1 MQISEVAKK
10 YGLTVDTLRYYEK
23 EGLIGPIKKEK
34 NGIRN
39 YNKDD
44 LKRIEF
50 VKCMRSA
57 GVEVSFL
64 KRYMKLYEEGD
75 HTLEERKDILI
86 KQREILKQKIDRMR
100 RSLPKI
106 KLQN

>member
-1 MQISEVAKK
+1 
-10 YGLTVDTLRYYEK
+10 
-23 EGLIGPIKKEK
+23 
-34 NGIRN
+34 
-39 YNKDD
+39 
-44 LKRIEF
+44 
-50 VKCMRSA
+50 MRSA

-64 KRYMKLYEEGD
+64 KRYMKLYDEGD